1 MLTRV
6 KSKSTL
12 SFTTATPGTATPSSS
27 SSHLPL
33 AQPPPPPPLLQRR
46 YEFKTVLLVALL
58 AFLIGSLLRSLI
70 SPADFVYDV
79 GVEENGRRE
88 EGWRE
93 IKRLLELKGVV
104 GGWDL
109 QVAVVRRH

>member
-1 MLTRV
+1 MLTRA
-6 KSKSTL
+6 KSKSAL
-12 SFTTATPGTATPSSS
+12 STPGTATPSSS
-27 SSHLPL
+27 SSNLPF
-33 AQPPPPPPLLQRR
+33 APAPTPPPLWQRQF
-46 YEFKTVLLVALL
+46 EFKTLLLVALL

-79 GVEENGRRE
+79 GVEEDGIRE

-93 IKRLLELKGVV
+93 IKRLLELKGVA

-109 QVAVVRRH
+109 QIAVVRRH

>member
-27 SSHLPL
+27 SSHLP
-33 AQPPPPPPLLQRR
+33 PPVPPPLLQRR

-79 GVEENGRRE
+79 GVEEDGAIDWKVVLQPGRGNATGR
-88 EGWRE
+88 
-93 IKRLLELKGVV
+93 
-104 GGWDL
+104 
-109 QVAVVRRH
+109 